1 MRNAKQN
8 WARQSDSRFERHN
21 LGSDGSNFVFEDKYN
36 GATVLMEDPGGDGGY
51 SCVIDLSAMKHGDVI
66 TVVLIWLTELET
78 GFYTGDLSWGM
89 EYEGGAAVNG
99 VVTIKCYD
107 GALYV

>member
-36 GATVLMEDPGGDGGY
+36 GATVLMEEPDGYGFY
-51 SCVIDLSAMKHGDVI
+51 TYLIDLSAMKHGDVI
-66 TVVLIWLTELET
+66 TVVLMRLTDLEN
-78 GFYTGDLSWGM
+78 GFYTGDMSWGM
-89 EYEGGAAVNG
+89 AYESGAVVSG

>member
-8 WARQSDSRFERHN
+8 WARQSDSRFERYD
-21 LGSDGSNFVFEDKYN
+21 LGSNGRDFVFEDKYN
-36 GATVLMEDPGGDGGY
+36 GATVLMEDPGGDGFY

-66 TVVLIWLTELET
+66 TVVLIWFTDLE
-78 GFYTGDLSWGM
+78 GAFYTGDMSWGM
-89 EYEGGAAVNG
+89 EYESGAAVNG

>member
-8 WARQSDSRFERHN
+8 WARQSDSRFERHD
-21 LGSDGSNFVFEDKYN
+21 LGADGSNFVFEDKYN
-36 GATVLMEDPGGDGGY
+36 GATVLMEEPYGY
-51 SCVIDLSAMKHGDVI
+51 GFYSYVIDLSAMKHGDVI
-66 TVVLIWLTELET
+66 TVVLIWFI
-78 GFYTGDLSWGM
+78 GFEGGFNTGDMSWGM
-89 EYEGGAAVNG
+89 EYEDGAAVNG

>member
-21 LGSDGSNFVFEDKYN
+21 LGSDGSDFVFEDKYN
-36 GATVLMEDPGGDGGY
+36 GATVLMEEPDLLGFY
-51 SCVIDLSAMKHGDVI
+51 SYQINLSAMKHGDVI
-66 TVVLIWLTELET
+66 TVVLMWLTGFE
-78 GFYTGDLSWGM
+78 GAFYTGDMSWGM
-89 EYEGGAAVNG
+89 QYESGATVSG

>member
-21 LGSDGSNFVFEDKYN
+21 LGGNGSNFVFEDKYN
-36 GATVLMEDPGGDGGY
+36 GATVLMEEGGDGY
-51 SCVIDLSAMKHGDVI
+51 YTYQIDLSAMKHGDVI
-66 TVVLIWLTELET
+66 TVVLMWLTDFES
-78 GFYTGDLSWGM
+78 GFYTGDMSWGM
-89 EYEGGAAVNG
+89 EYESGAVVNG